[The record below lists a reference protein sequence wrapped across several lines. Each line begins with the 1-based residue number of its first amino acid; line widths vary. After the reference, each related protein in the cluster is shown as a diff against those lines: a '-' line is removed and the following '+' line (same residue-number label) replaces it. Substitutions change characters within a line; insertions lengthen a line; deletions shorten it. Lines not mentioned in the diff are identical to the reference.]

1 MGGGEEGSHRGDAG
15 RAGKVDI
22 EKMGESYEWER
33 GDGLKEEGEWR
44 GELAG
49 KNWPLSKES

>member
-1 MGGGEEGSHRGDAG
+1 MTLRRCG
-15 RAGKVDI
+15 RPRNVDI